1 LGLNRGEFR
10 VTLGMDETMELKLHA
25 DGGDAVTPES
35 PTVPLYA
42 AHAKTGASPRNH
54 HSWLL
59 LLFLVSGAAA
69 LIYQICWQR
78 LLFESIGVDIESVTI
93 IVSTFMLGLGLG
105 SLVGGE
111 LADRHPGHALELFAL
126 VELATGVF
134 GAFSPTLIRAVSA
147 ATVHGS
153 LVTITA
159 ANFGLLLVPTI
170 LMGATLPILVSHVV
184 RTYRNLG
191 VSVGVLYFANTLGAA
206 LGAGLTGF
214 VVLYY
219 FGLTGTI
226 YAAAA
231 LNVVISATVWFA
243 LRGARV

>member
-1 LGLNRGEFR
+1 
-10 VTLGMDETMELKLHA
+10 MQLKLHA
-25 DGGDAVTPES
+25 NGGGTVTAESSAVAS
-35 PTVPLYA
+35 CA
-42 AHAKTGASPRNH
+42 AETNTKPYPRTH
-54 HSWLL
+54 HYWLL
-59 LLFLVSGAAA
+59 LLFFVSGAAA

-78 LLFESIGVDIESVTI
+78 LLFESVGVDIESVTI

-105 SLVGGE
+105 SLAGGE
-111 LADRHPGHALELFAL
+111 LADRYPRHALELFAL
-126 VELATGVF
+126 VELATAVF
-134 GAFSPTLIRAVSA
+134 GVLSPSLIRAASA
-147 ATVHGS
+147 ATVDAS
-153 LVTITA
+153 LVTIAA
-159 ANFGLLLVPTI
+159 ANFGLLLLPTI

-219 FGLTGTI
+219 LGLTATI

-243 LRGARV
+243 LRRTRV